1 MLKVLAVAALAFGL
15 IGCGN
20 DAEKQDLI
28 KYVNT
33 LKGFDGRN
41 QEVIRQIKILDDPSR
56 DITKAD
62 LQNARQLIADYVGDL
77 KKIDQAEMVYRPLRL
92 AYTTH
97 LRQIEQATDLAADKG
112 NDLRRERGNV
122 AIGVRHIEKSTK
134 LHFNAVDVLWLR
146 QKVETPFPLA
156 WPE

>member
-1 MLKVLAVAALAFGL
+1 MLKVLAVVALAVGL
-15 IGCGN
+15 MGCGGEG
-20 DAEKQDLI
+20 EKLDLI

-33 LKGFDGRN
+33 LKGFDSKHH
-41 QEVIRQIKILDDPSR
+41 EIIRQIEFLDDPSR
-56 DITKAD
+56 DVTEAD
-62 LQNARQLIADYVGDL
+62 LQNARQLIDDYIAEL
-77 KKIDQAEMVYRPLRL
+77 KKIDPVEMVYRPLRL

-97 LRQIEQATDLAADKG
+97 LRQIEQASELAINKG

-146 QKVETPFPLA
+146 QKIQDPFPLA

>member
-1 MLKVLAVAALAFGL
+1 MLKVLAVTALAVGL
-15 IGCGN
+15 VGCGN

-33 LKGFDGRN
+33 LKGFDGKNR
-41 QEVIRQIKILDDPSR
+41 EVIRQIEILDDPSK
-56 DITKAD
+56 DVTAAD
-62 LQNARQLIADYVGDL
+62 LQQARQLIADYIGEL
-77 KKIDQAEMVYRPLRL
+77 KKIDPVQMEYRPLRL

-97 LRQIEQATDLAADKG
+97 LRQIEQATELAADKG

-146 QKVETPFPLA
+146 QKVEDPFPLA

>member
-1 MLKVLAVAALAFGL
+1 MLKALAVTALAVGL

-33 LKGFDGRN
+33 LKGFDSKHE
-41 QEVIRQIKILDDPSR
+41 EVIRQIELLDDPSR
-56 DITKAD
+56 DVTKAD
-62 LQNARQLIADYVGDL
+62 LENARQLIADYISEL
-77 KKIDQAEMVYRPLRL
+77 KKVDPVEMVYRPLRL

-146 QKVETPFPLA
+146 QKIQDPFPLA

>member
-1 MLKVLAVAALAFGL
+1 MLKTLAVAVL
-15 IGCGN
+15 IMGFMGCGE
-20 DAEKQDLI
+20 DVEKQDLLN
-28 KYVNT
+28 YVNT
-33 LKGFDGRN
+33 MKGFEGKNR
-41 QEVIRQIKILDDPSR
+41 EVISQIELLDDPSR
-56 DITKAD
+56 DVTVAD
-62 LQNARQLIADYVGDL
+62 LQNARQLIADYIGDL
-77 KKIDQAEMVYRPLRL
+77 KKVDPVKMEYRPLRL

-97 LRQIEQATDLAADKG
+97 LRQIEQATELAADKG

-146 QKVETPFPLA
+146 KKVETPFPLM